1 MSDLDPVLQFTEA
14 FSRMKDE
21 NLELRESIE
30 EIRAQFAYEDR
41 GWQTIFGFAA
51 GERSEGLSLDEVK
64 LVSEKARTRV
74 AASSLVKRASDLHG
88 GYVFGN
94 GVTIEGTERVSGA
107 GRGRPAAGVNFFE
120 DSVNQESIF
129 SDSARKE
136 LQRARF
142 TDGNVIVFCE
152 SGSRR
157 VRRVPLHEID
167 AVITNPDYPEEI
179 WAWRRAWSQHLPS
192 GEVVVKK
199 AWAYSNRFDGNR
211 RRSINDGVESVP
223 VLDGVTAVDLRAN
236 RQVGWAFGIPDALAG
251 LHWVEAYGEVLRYGQ
266 IVSESLAKIVF
277 KVVSK
282 SSKGAANVGVKLRS
296 QAGHGGAAVFGEGQ
310 DLQLVNSSQRSF
322 DFTAARP
329 LAAMAASAWNVSNID
344 LLSDSSA
351 AGSSYGAAS
360 ALTAGI
366 ENAMVGIQADWTQ
379 FYQDIF
385 QVLGFGRPA
394 VHWAPLERPDAYRQ
408 AQELSLYSVA
418 LTDAE
423 YRAAVLSRLDIPGD
437 PNVIPPSLAAR
448 VAVPVQAASPDQGQS
463 NGTGGASSADR
474 NDLRSDTIS

>member
-1 MSDLDPVLQFTEA
+1 MTDLDPISQFTEA

-21 NLELRESIE
+21 NSELRESIE

-41 GWQTIFGFAA
+41 GWQAIFGLAA
-51 GERSEGLSLDEVK
+51 GDRVEGLSLDEVK

-74 AASSLVKRASDLHG
+74 AGSSLVKRASDLHG

-94 GVTIEGTERVSGA
+94 GVSFEGTERVSG
-107 GRGRPAAGVNFFE
+107 GRGRTSAGVSFFE
-120 DSVNQESIF
+120 SSVNQESIF
-129 SDSARKE
+129 SDSAQKE

-142 TDGNVIVFCE
+142 TDGNVIVFCFD
-152 SGSRR
+152 GSRE
-157 VRRVPLHEID
+157 VRRVPIREID
-167 AVITNPDYPEEI
+167 AVLTNPDFPEEV
-179 WAWRRAWSQHLPS
+179 WAWRRAWSQHTVS
-192 GEVVVKK
+192 GDVVVKR
-199 AWAYSNRFDGNR
+199 AWVYSNRFTGVR
-211 RRSINDGVESVP
+211 KRSLGDGVESFP

-236 RQVGWAFGIPDALAG
+236 RQVGWTFGVPDAVAG

-266 IVSESLAKIVF
+266 IVNESLAKIVF

-282 SSKGAANVGVKLRS
+282 SQRGANNVGVKLRS

-366 ENAMVGIQADWTQ
+366 ENAMVGMQADWTQ

-385 QVLGFGRPA
+385 QVLGLGRPA

-408 AQELSLYSVA
+408 AQELTLYSVA

-423 YRAAVLSRLDIPGD
+423 YRSAVLSRLDIPGD
-437 PNVIPPSLAAR
+437 PNVIPPSLSAR
-448 VAVPVQAASPDQGQS
+448 VAVPVQAASPDQGRS
-463 NGTGGASSADR
+463 NGTGGASSTDR